1 MRRFAIRNVVKLHR
15 FALASTIA
23 LSAIAT
29 AGSAVAQ
36 TKEPIKLGLLISL
49 TGGDAIS
56 GQNGAAGVR
65 LAVDEINKAG
75 GILGRHVVIVSADDQ
90 SDPTA
95 AVNEARRLAT
105 QEKVDFVFGPQS
117 SQRVLAV
124 LPVLTAAKIP
134 QISTG
139 GSLDITIQKGP
150 YSFSMQSNAADQ
162 GYFMAHYVT
171 DVLKAKK
178 VGILTDNGAQALSAV
193 PSIKAE
199 LEKGGA
205 TITGVQEFPFRSED
219 KTAQLLSLKSGNPDA
234 VILWTNTPEDL
245 GVTLNNLADM
255 GWDGLPISGAN
266 ATVMQA
272 ASAAKIADKALFTK
286 VAGVAYR
293 GWTYCPGD
301 DVANN
306 RFVKFKER
314 LKAAYPD
321 KYKDLLPTITSYT
334 YDGILVMKAA
344 IEATGGTDPEK
355 IKSWIENNA
364 DKVPTVSGP
373 MKASADNHFLAGRSV
388 MTTIV
393 NPLQTN
399 EQGLFKRADC
409 K

>member
-1 MRRFAIRNVVKLHR
+1 M
-15 FALASTIA
+15 
-23 LSAIAT
+23 
-29 AGSAVAQ
+29 
-36 TKEPIKLGLLISL
+36 GLLISL

-75 GILGRHVVIVSADDQ
+75 GILGRQIVIVSADDQ

-134 QISTG
+134 EISTG

-234 VILWTNTPEDL
+234 IILWTNTPEDL

-272 ASAAKIADKALFTK
+272 ASAAKIADKALFSK

-301 DVANN
+301 DVANSP
-306 RFVKFKER
+306 FVKFKER